1 MSSLKGNDFWRS
13 LEELEDTPA
22 FREMLRDRFPH
33 FVALANG
40 PASRRGFLKLMGA
53 SLAFGGLVGCRRPQE
68 RIVPHA
74 SRPDGRDPGVP
85 VQYATSMD
93 VGGAAIGLLVTSFDG
108 RPVKVEGNPGH
119 PASAGGT
126 NAVAQAS
133 VLELY
138 DPDRSQAVV
147 RNERGTR
154 MVQDWAA
161 FDGFAKSHFEGLRTA
176 GGEGLAVLAEA
187 SSSPSRKALQHRVA
201 EAFPGSR
208 WIEYESL
215 SRDSERAGLRSVFG
229 TPTRAALDLS
239 RAQVV
244 VSLDADLFG
253 DHPDQVRH
261 ARDFAAHR
269 TGEGGEMS
277 RLYCVES
284 AFSLTGAMADKRV
297 PMRSGAIPAA
307 ALGLAA
313 RLLRADAGRGTLAPI
328 LATQLAGTAVTD
340 GDRGPLDRMAEDLLA
355 HPHDAL
361 VVAGPRQ
368 PAAVHALCALINLAL
383 GNEGHTVRHVVDPDG
398 ERVSHGAAIA
408 ELAGAIGEG
417 QVSTLVVLGGNPAYD
432 APADL
437 GFGALL
443 EAVETTIHLGLYEN
457 ETAGK
462 CGWHLPRAHYLESW
476 GDARGWGG
484 TRGVVQPLIA
494 PLYGGR
500 SDLELLATL
509 LGESTG
515 GQEIVRE
522 TLRADFA
529 GVDFESHWRRTLHD
543 GVVPHGGEFPPVDSA
558 GAGGTGLDLASLA
571 GADGGGTEVVVVP
584 DGKVHD
590 GRFANLGWLQ
600 ELPGAMTKITWDN
613 AALVPPADAEA
624 LGLTTNDRIALTAAG
639 ATVELPVY
647 VMPGQAPGTIAVAP
661 GYGRGSA
668 GHVGDGVGV
677 DVGPLRTT
685 GAMDVIPGVA
695 AAAAAGTHDLAC
707 TQDHYPIDPIGE
719 SGMERRLD
727 EIYRSADIEHY
738 RHHPDFAQ
746 HVVHHPPLEQM
757 FKDHEY
763 DGHRWAMSVDLGK
776 CVGCGTCVVACQA
789 ENNVPVVGRQEV
801 ENGREMHWIRVDRYF
816 RGEPDAPRA
825 VMMPVTC
832 HQCENA
838 PCEQVCPVAAT
849 VHDREGLNVM
859 VYNRCVGTRYCANNC
874 PYKVRRFNFFKFQD
888 PDSDVEKMVFNPDVT
903 VRSRGVMEK
912 CSFCVQRINRV
923 KIEAGNDG
931 RLIEDGEIVP
941 ACAQA
946 CPAGAVVF
954 GDLNDPE
961 SEVARLHAQD
971 RSYALLGEMNNRPRL
986 RYLARLTNSGEG
998 GGHGGGP
1005 GGGHGEPEEGG
1016 HHG

>member
-22 FREMLRDRFPH
+22 FREMLRERFPH

-74 SRPDGRDPGVP
+74 SRPDGRDPGAA
-85 VQYATSMD
+85 VQYATSMEL
-93 VGGAAIGLLVTSFDG
+93 GGAALGLLVTSLDG

-119 PASAGGT
+119 PASGGGT
-126 NAVAQAS
+126 HAVAQAS

-138 DPDRSQAVV
+138 DPDRSQAVI
-147 RNERGTR
+147 RNERGHR
-154 MVQDWAA
+154 MVQDWATFDA
-161 FDGFAKSHFEGLRTA
+161 FARTHFEGLKAT
-176 GGEGLAVLAEA
+176 GGQSLAVLAEA
-187 SSSPSRKALQHRVA
+187 SSSPSRKALQHRMG
-201 EAFPGSR
+201 EQFPRAR
-208 WIEYESL
+208 WVEYESL
-215 SRDSERAGLRSVFG
+215 SRDTERAGLRTALGV
-229 TPTRAALDLS
+229 PARAVLDLA

-261 ARDFAAHR
+261 ARDFASGR
-269 TGEGGEMS
+269 SGGDGTLS
-277 RLYCVES
+277 RLYAVES
-284 AFSLTGAMADKRV
+284 AFSLTGAMADQRL
-297 PMRSGAIPAA
+297 PARSSGIGAL

-313 RLLRADAGRGTLAPI
+313 RLVRADAGHGRLAPV
-328 LATQLAGTAVTD
+328 LATQLAGIDVTD
-340 GDRGPLDRMAEDLLA
+340 GADPLLDRMADDLLGNV
-355 HPHDAL
+355 HGGL

-368 PAAVHALCALINLAL
+368 PSAVHALCALINLAL
-383 GNEGHTVRHVVDPDG
+383 GNDGHTVRYVVDPDG
-398 ERVSHGAAIA
+398 ERGAHGEALAG
-408 ELAGAIGEG
+408 LAGAIGGGE
-417 QVSTLVVLGGNPAYD
+417 VTTLVVLGGNPVYD

-437 GFGALL
+437 GFAAQL
-443 EAVETTIHLGLYEN
+443 ETVETSIHLGLYEN
-457 ETAGK
+457 ETAQR

-476 GDARGWGG
+476 GDARGWSGA
-484 TRGVVQPLIA
+484 RGVIQPLIA
-494 PLYGGR
+494 PLYDGR

-509 LGESTG
+509 LGTPSS

-529 GVDFESHWRRTLHD
+529 EGEFETHWRRTLHD
-543 GVVPHGGEFPPVDSA
+543 GVVPHGGEFPPVDAAAA
-558 GAGGTGLDLASLA
+558 GTIALDLSALA
-571 GADGGGTEVVVVP
+571 TAGSGGTELVVVP

-613 AALVPPADAEA
+613 AALVPPADAEV
-624 LGLTTNDRIALTAAG
+624 LGVTTNDRISLTAAG

-661 GYGRGSA
+661 GYGRGAA
-668 GHVGDGVGV
+668 GKVGDGVGA

-685 GAMDVIPGVA
+685 AAMDVIPGCAV
-695 AAAAAGTHDLAC
+695 AAAAGTHDLAC

-727 EIYRSADIEHY
+727 ELYRSGDIGHF
-738 RHHPDFAQ
+738 RDHPDFAQ
-746 HVVHHPPLEQM
+746 HVVHHPPLEQG
-757 FKDHEY
+757 FEAHEY
-763 DGHRWAMSVDLGK
+763 DGHRWGMSVDLSK
-776 CVGCGTCVVACQA
+776 CMGCGTCVVACQA

-816 RGEPDAPRA
+816 RGDPDAPRA

-832 HQCENA
+832 QQCENA

-849 VHDREGLNVM
+849 VHDHEGLNVM

-874 PYKVRRFNFFKFQD
+874 PYKVRRFNFYKFQD
-888 PDSDVEKMVFNPDVT
+888 PQSDVEKMAFNPDVT

-923 KIEAGNDG
+923 KIEAGNAG

-941 ACAQA
+941 ACGQA

-961 SEVARLHAQD
+961 SAIARLHAEG

-986 RYLARLTNSGEG
+986 RYLAALTNSGDD
-998 GGHGGGP
+998 
-1005 GGGHGEPEEGG
+1005 GEPDGGG